1 MEVSIE
7 NTGGLS
13 RRMTVQVPAERV
25 DQEVESRLKSMSQ
38 TVRLDGFR
46 PGKIPIKVIDQKYGQ
61 QVRLEVIDQVVNATL
76 QDAFSQENL
85 RPAGPPDVEPRD
97 SSAGQPLEYVA
108 TFELFPEL
116 TGNVNYGFSVVRP
129 RIEINDTDVQEMME
143 NLRKQRATWNEVK
156 RPASMDDQI
165 TIDYE
170 GTVDGNAFAGNKAEK
185 MPVILGSNS
194 MIPGFEEQLIDVSAG
209 EERTLDIQFPEDYP
223 STEVAGK
230 AAKFDVK
237 VHSISEMVLPEMD
250 DEFARAF
257 GVSEGGM
264 QSLADEIR
272 NNMEREL
279 KGLIRSK
286 MKSQV
291 FDGLLTNNPVEVP
304 ASLIESEIRELQQQ
318 EGNQGLDASA
328 LKESAEKRVKL
339 GVVVS
344 EIAKQNQIQ
353 LDPDRVRELIETI
366 ASSYEKPEEVVQWY
380 YGNQEML
387 SGAQSAVI
395 EEQVVEWVVDHSG
408 IAVTDEKT
416 TFLALVEEAKQSQ
429 G

>member
-1 MEVSIE
+1 MKSARHVTLFVALLLVLVLGAWAGDSPAPAAKKADHQPHTAVFEVLPEINLGDMSDQTIKRPVAEVSDEDITQMIE
-7 NTGGLS
+7 
-13 RRMTVQVPAERV
+13 
-25 DQEVESRLKSMSQ
+25 K
-38 TVRLDGFR
+38 
-46 PGKIPIKVIDQKYGQ
+46 
-61 QVRLEVIDQVVNATL
+61 
-76 QDAFSQENL
+76 
-85 RPAGPPDVEPRD
+85 
-97 SSAGQPLEYVA
+97 
-108 TFELFPEL
+108 
-116 TGNVNYGFSVVRP
+116 
-129 RIEINDTDVQEMME
+129 
-143 NLRKQRATWNEVK
+143 LRKQRATWNEVT
-156 RPASMDDQI
+156 RPSASDDQV

-185 MPVILGSNS
+185 MPVVLGSNS
-194 MIPGFEEQLIDVSAG
+194 MIPGFEEQLIGTSAG
-209 EERTLDIQFPEDYP
+209 EEKTLDITFPEDYP

-230 AAKFDVK
+230 TAKFNVK
-237 VHSISEMVLPEMD
+237 VHSVSEMVLPEMD
-250 DEFARAF
+250 DEFATAF

-264 QSLADEIR
+264 QALTDEIR

-291 FDGLLTNNPVEVP
+291 FDGLLTHNPVEVP
-304 ASLIESEIRELQQQ
+304 ASLVESEIRELQQQ

-339 GVVVS
+339 GVIVS

-353 LDPDRVRELIETI
+353 LDPDRVRELVETI

-408 IAVTDEKT
+408 INVNDEKS

>member
-13 RRMTVQVPAERV
+13 RRMTVQIPAERV
-25 DQEVESRLKSMSQ
+25 DQEVDSRLKSMSQ

-46 PGKIPIKVIDQKYGQ
+46 PGKIPMKVIEQKYGQ
-61 QVRLEVIDQVVNATL
+61 QVRLEVIDQVVNSTL

-85 RPAGPPDVEPRD
+85 RPAGTPDVEPRA
-97 SSAGQPLEYVA
+97 SLAGQPLEYVA
-108 TFELFPEL
+108 TFEIFPEL
-116 TGNVNYGFSVVRP
+116 TTGVQYSFSVVRP
-129 RIEINDTDVQEMME
+129 LIEIVDNDVQEMME

-156 RPASMDDQI
+156 RTAATDDQV

-170 GTVDGNAFAGNKAEK
+170 GKVDGNAFAGNKAEK
-185 MPVILGSNS
+185 MPVVLGSNS
-194 MIPGFEEQLIDVSAG
+194 MIPGFEEQLIGVSAG
-209 EERTLDIQFPEDYP
+209 EEKTLDITFPEDYP

-237 VHSISEMVLPEMD
+237 VHSVSEMALPEMD
-250 DEFARAF
+250 DEFATAF

-264 QSLADEIR
+264 QALTDEIR

-291 FDGLLTNNPVEVP
+291 FDGLLLNNPVEVP
-304 ASLIESEIRELQQQ
+304 KSLIESEIMALQQQ

-328 LKESAEKRVKL
+328 LQENAEKRVKL
-339 GVVVS
+339 GVIVS

-353 LDPDRVRELIETI
+353 LDPDRVRELVETI

-380 YGNQEML
+380 YGNQDML

-408 IAVTDEKT
+408 IDVNDEKT